1 MVTVLAFVFAIAI
14 LVAVH
19 EFGHYGAALLC
30 GVKVLRFSIGFGP
43 RLFGWTSAKS
53 GTEFVVCL
61 LPLGGYV
68 KMVDGREG
76 LVAEEDQAKAFNV
89 QPLRSRVAI
98 VSAGPLANLLFAVLL
113 YAGVNWAGVEQAQ
126 PILSKPPAS
135 SVAAAAGIVGGERV
149 QRAGF
154 EGEALQDIA
163 SFEDFRWWITRGALA
178 HRNIQM
184 EFGRSDPST
193 DGVKTQRTVL
203 ELDGVDASNAD
214 AKMFQSIGVVGPY
227 SKAVLGDLVPDGAA
241 TQAGLAPGDEVLQV
255 DQTVIVDAGQLRALI
270 RDSGQ
275 TGTVV
280 AQQWTVNRG
289 GILRTFTVVPKVET
303 VGDLAVG
310 RVGAF
315 IGVQPAMVTVRFGF
329 VDGLD
334 RALTRTWEV
343 SVLTL
348 KMMGK
353 ILTGDASLQNLSG
366 PLTIA
371 DYAGKTATM
380 GLTPFLIFLALISI
394 SLGVLNLLPLP
405 VLDGGH
411 LMYYLWE
418 SLTGKPVSEAWLER
432 LQRVGLVVLM
442 MMMSV
447 AVFNDFA
454 RLLG

>member
-1 MVTVLAFVFAIAI
+1 MLTVLAFVFAIAI

-19 EFGHYGAALLC
+19 EYGHYGAALLC

-76 LVAEEDQAKAFNV
+76 PVAEEDQGKAFNV

-113 YAGVNWAGVEQAQ
+113 YAGVNWSGVEQAQ
-126 PILSKPPAS
+126 PILSKPPANS
-135 SVAAAAGIVGGERV
+135 IAAAAGIVGGERV

-154 EGEALQDIA
+154 EGEALQDVA

-178 HRNIQM
+178 QRNIQV
-184 EFGRSDPST
+184 EFGLSGTSADT
-193 DGVKTQRTVL
+193 AKTLRTVL
-203 ELDGVDASNAD
+203 VLDGIDASNAD
-214 AKMFQSIGVVGPY
+214 AKMFQGIGVVGPY
-227 SKAVLGDLVPDGAA
+227 SKAVLGELAADGAA
-241 TQAGLAPGDEVLQV
+241 MQAGLVPGDEVLQV

-275 TGTVV
+275 TGSVG

-289 GILRTFTVVPKVET
+289 GILQGFTVVPRLET
-303 VGDLAVG
+303 LGDLKVG

-315 IGVQPAMVTVRFGF
+315 IGVQPALVTVRFGF
-329 VDGLD
+329 LEGLD
-334 RALTRTWEV
+334 RALTRTWDV

-371 DYAGKTATM
+371 DYAGKSASM
-380 GLTPFLIFLALISI
+380 GITPFLIFLALISI